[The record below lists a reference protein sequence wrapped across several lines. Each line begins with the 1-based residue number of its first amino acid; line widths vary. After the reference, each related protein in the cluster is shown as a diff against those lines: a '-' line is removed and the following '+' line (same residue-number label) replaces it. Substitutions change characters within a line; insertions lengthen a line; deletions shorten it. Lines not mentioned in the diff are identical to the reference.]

1 MNIYDLEKAFDS
13 LWLEDCLNDLFDTL
27 PKEQCDDKLALIYEA
42 NRNNLEAV
50 KTAVGL
56 TDRVNIEKTVTQG
69 GTFGPIQCSNSIDKV
84 GQKCFE
90 KGEHLF
96 VYKKMVRVLPLS
108 MVDDLLTIARCG
120 TASLALNTYVNA
132 QIETKKLKFHTPD
145 LNGKSK
151 CHFLHIGKKSKL
163 CPEMQV
169 HGTKIQQ
176 VSEDTYL
183 GDIISEDGKNHKNIK
198 NRISKGWGIISEVM
212 NILENVSLGEHYFST
227 AMLLRE
233 SLFLNGILTNC

>member
-120 TASLALNTYVNA
+120 TASLALN
-132 QIETKKLKFHTPD
+132 KHTPD
-145 LNGKSK
+145 INEKRVISSILARKASYDLQCKFRELKFNKY
-151 CHFLHIGKKSKL
+151 
-163 CPEMQV
+163 V
-169 HGTKIQQ
+169 KILIR
-176 VSEDTYL
+176 V
-183 GDIISEDGKNHKNIK
+183 I
-198 NRISKGWGIISEVM
+198 
-212 NILENVSLGEHYFST
+212 YF
-227 AMLLRE
+227 
-233 SLFLNGILTNC
+233 